1 MEPWMKLS
9 TKAVA
14 GVFSLFL
21 ALEACTVRG
30 VTPEDGPTSDGVGDA
45 PRKDASSASDPDSG
59 AADSSAAAD
68 PSGVPAE
75 LAATSW
81 IWVTTSGAHRLTF
94 TKSTYTS
101 DVFLDGHPGESCGTE
116 YFTRRSGTV
125 TSTGGSITLSSNGS
139 TRRKEN
145 SCTAAVLSD
154 EPIEDEV
161 VTYEWRLE
169 HDESGGDGLVLTR
182 SDGSE
187 TRYAVDEGS

>member
-1 MEPWMKLS
+1 MKLS
-9 TKAVA
+9 TKAVV

-30 VTPEDGPTSDGVGDA
+30 LTPEDGSPRDGVGDA
-45 PRKDASSASDPDSG
+45 PGKDASSSSERDSG
-59 AADSSAAAD
+59 AADSSAADD
-68 PSGVPAE
+68 PSSVPAE
-75 LAATSW
+75 LAGTSW
-81 IWVTTSGAHRLTF
+81 IWVATSGAHALAF
-94 TKSTYTS
+94 TNTAYTS

-116 YFTRRSGTV
+116 YFTHRSGTV
-125 TSTGGSITLSSNGS
+125 TSTGDSIMLSSNVS

-154 EPIEDEV
+154 EPIENEV

-169 HDESGGDGLVLTR
+169 PDESGGALVLTR